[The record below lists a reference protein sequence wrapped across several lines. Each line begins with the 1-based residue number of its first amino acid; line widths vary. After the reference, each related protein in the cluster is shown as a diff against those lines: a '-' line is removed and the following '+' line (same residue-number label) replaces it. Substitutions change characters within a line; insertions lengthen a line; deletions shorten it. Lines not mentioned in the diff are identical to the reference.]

1 MEQKQLDFNAP
12 LLSVRRFSAKSTTSL
27 PYEEEKSKKV
37 EEKVVQE
44 KRHVLPF
51 YKSELKSGP
60 VRNPGVVPFSWEQ
73 IPGRPKDEGRALLRP
88 PERLLVGAP
97 KIPPGRRIGVE
108 QQNLDKEFDKRDVHT
123 HLNENVRRNAAEK
136 ALDSNGNVSKF
147 GDLEEGV
154 KEEGSSGSGGSDD
167 ETFTDAMDTLS
178 RTESFFLNCSVT
190 GLSGLD
196 GGNVLKP
203 SGTFSTDPLTRD
215 FMMNRFLPAAKAMA
229 SEAPKHTQRKKPAAT
244 HVQPRELR
252 MVVHSEKKTPVLKYK
267 PNYVEPQHVEDTEEE
282 EESEDDDDYDH
293 SRDLSAKAC
302 GLLPRFC
309 LKNSFC
315 LLNPVPGMKVRS
327 ESPIRSVRKTTSR
340 IKSDNSE
347 FYSATDNENNWEAV
361 YKHKL
366 LSGLGSLNDESKR
379 TSESN
384 QLTWSDS
391 QTPDGSSF
399 RHSVGGGISPYR
411 NEASQSPFHEGTGF
425 LGIPKNV
432 KHVKANSLDR
442 LNNTHHSSPE
452 SLPRY
457 HNKRQ
462 SGTLNHLA
470 EKTLYV
476 DSEHLLETPPM
487 STLSSSDAR
496 ELVECSD
503 KGLGTPTASL
513 GMEET
518 PKDVSCFQDN
528 NSPISNEKATI
539 PLKTAEVID
548 TRLKCSPDGSN
559 HIECSSKKTCCLHQ
573 DSKPLDSRQQI
584 NGLLEFSQTQE
595 LIPYDHTDSDLTSFQ
610 APLAPPLPKSPSE
623 SWLWRT
629 LPSIPTKNAA
639 RFVPRRQG
647 LTPHSTD
654 SKWEIVV
661 KTSNV

>member
-12 LLSVRRFSAKSTTSL
+12 LLSVRRFSSTTHV
-27 PYEEEKSKKV
+27 PCEEDKSKKLV
-37 EEKVVQE
+37 KEKIAE
-44 KRHVLPF
+44 KRPVLPF

-60 VRNPGVVPFSWEQ
+60 VSNPGVVPFCWEQ

-88 PERLLVGAP
+88 PERLLGAP
-97 KIPPGRRIGVE
+97 KLPPGRRNGIME
-108 QQNLDKEFDKRDVHT
+108 ENSDKEVDKPDVEG
-123 HLNENVRRNAAEK
+123 HLNENVRRNAAGK
-136 ALDSNGNVSKF
+136 VVDSNGNVTRFGNSK
-147 GDLEEGV
+147 EGV
-154 KEEGSSGSGGSDD
+154 KEEGSSGSRVSEDD

-178 RTESFFLNCSVT
+178 RSESFFLNCSVT

-196 GGNVLKP
+196 GGYALKP
-203 SGTFSTDPLTRD
+203 SGTFSTDPQTRD

-229 SEAPKHTQRKKPAAT
+229 SEAPQHTHRKKPAT
-244 HVQPRELR
+244 NEQPRELR
-252 MVVHSEKKTPVLKYK
+252 MVVHSEKRTPVLKYK

-282 EESEDDDDYDH
+282 ESDEDDDYGH

-327 ESPIRSVRKTTSR
+327 ESPIRSVRRATTR
-340 IKSDNSE
+340 MKSDNSE
-347 FYSATDNENNWEAV
+347 SHSATDNENNWEAV

-366 LSGLGSLNDESKR
+366 LSGLGSLNDESKH

-384 QLTWSDS
+384 QLSWSDS

-452 SLPRY
+452 SLSRY

-476 DSEHLLETPPM
+476 DSEHLLETPM

-496 ELVECSD
+496 EVVECSD

-513 GMEET
+513 EMEET
-518 PKDVSCFQDN
+518 RKDVSCFQDN
-528 NSPISNEKATI
+528 NSPISNERATI

-548 TRLKCSPDGSN
+548 TRLACSPDGSK
-559 HIECSSKKTCCLHQ
+559 HIECSSKKACSLHQ

-595 LIPYDHTDSDLTSFQ
+595 LIPYDHTDSDFNSFQ
-610 APLAPPLPKSPSE
+610 APLPPPLPKSPSE

-629 LPSIPTKNAA
+629 LPSIPSKNAA

-647 LTPHSTD
+647 LKPHSTD